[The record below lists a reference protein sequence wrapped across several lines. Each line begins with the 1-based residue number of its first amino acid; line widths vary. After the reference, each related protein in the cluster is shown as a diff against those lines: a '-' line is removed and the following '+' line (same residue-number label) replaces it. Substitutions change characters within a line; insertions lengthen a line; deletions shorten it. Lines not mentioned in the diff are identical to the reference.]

1 MDILFDADMIA
12 FEVTSVCE
20 VETYWGDDIWTLHS
34 DANECR
40 ERFDTYVQDIV
51 ERALRGIDYEGRY
64 NIIMCLSD
72 DDNFRKKLLPTYKLN
87 RVGKRKPL
95 AYKALIAHIK
105 DNYNVSQIEELEADD
120 VIGLLAT
127 QKGHKS
133 KPIIVSC
140 DKDFNSIPDV
150 FLYNH
155 RKDTITKT
163 TKEGADYYHLYQTLV
178 GDQADNYTGCPTI
191 GDKRATSLLEGEP
204 TWSTVVKAFEKQGLT
219 EEDALLQARVARI
232 LRDGEYDYKKEEVVL
247 WKP

>member
-1 MDILFDADMIA
+1 MDLLFDADMLA
-12 FEVTSVCE
+12 FEITAICE
-20 VETYWGDDIWTLHS
+20 VETDWGDDVWTLHS
-34 DANECR
+34 DANQCR
-40 ERFDTYVQDIV
+40 EMFDVYIQDVVGKI
-51 ERALRGIDYEGRY
+51 LRKVDYEGRY

-72 DDNFRKKLLPTYKLN
+72 DDNFRKEILPTYKLN

-95 AYKALIAHIK
+95 AYKALIKHIK
-105 DNYNVSQIEELEADD
+105 DKYDVRQLKKLEADD

-127 QKGHKS
+127 KSGHKV

-150 FLYNH
+150 LLYNH
-155 RKDTITKT
+155 RKDTITET
-163 TKEGADYYHLYQTLV
+163 TNEGADFYHLYQTLV

-204 TWSTVVKAFEKQGLT
+204 TWDTVVKAFEKQGLT

-232 LRDGEYDYKKEEVVL
+232 LRDGEYDYNKEEVVL